1 MTEITCNKEIQ
12 LVSCKFI
19 AILPRDPKIRAI
31 ATFENLLQGLPL
43 IAMNINSNH
52 SLPASNAVSC
62 VWTFD
67 DQFAG
72 KLFSVLSIIQNL
84 LTCPPTVILNVL
96 VIIAVKT
103 KPRLQTTHHLILASM
118 AATDLA
124 VGIVIQPVFI
134 AREIAR
140 LTDGLLLVY
149 CKLSKILMVT
159 TSLLCLTSFFHLVMI
174 ALERLI
180 AIKYSLNYNSIL
192 TKRRLAAAIALCWI
206 FAAICLT
213 IRLITVALII
223 RIILVITIPWIFYCH
238 FSVYFVC
245 RRHLNQIKSGQ
256 TSGEATAKFLEDQK
270 AWKTTTIILGCLIL
284 SFLPEVL
291 RTAALQLFPFPMM
304 SRVEPIAFSC
314 VILNSFFNPV
324 IYCWRS
330 QIIRQAL
337 TQLVRNKLN
346 NV

>member
-1 MTEITCNKEIQ
+1 M
-12 LVSCKFI
+12 
-19 AILPRDPKIRAI
+19 
-31 ATFENLLQGLPL
+31 
-43 IAMNINSNH
+43 
-52 SLPASNAVSC
+52 
-62 VWTFD
+62 
-67 DQFAG
+67 
-72 KLFSVLSIIQNL
+72 
-84 LTCPPTVILNVL
+84 
-96 VIIAVKT
+96 
-103 KPRLQTTHHLILASM
+103 HHLILASK

-140 LTDGLLLVY
+140 LTDGLLLMY
-149 CKLSKILMVT
+149 CNLSKILMVT
-159 TSLLCLTSFFHLVMI
+159 TCLLCLTSFFHLVTI

-213 IRLITVALII
+213 IRLITVALIT

-256 TSGEATAKFLEDQK
+256 TSGEATAKILEDQK
-270 AWKTTTIILGCLIL
+270 ACKTTTIILGCLIL

-291 RTAALQLFPFPMM
+291 RTAAPSCMQLFPFPMM
-304 SRVEPIAFSC
+304 SSIEPIGFSC

-337 TQLVRNKLN
+337 AQLVRNKLN